1 MKDLLLVKGQVMRSI
16 RDFMEQEGFIES
28 FYPGITN
35 ATGSCE
41 AIGNV
46 FVLKLPHFLT
56 LMQTAQLSMEA
67 ELVYSDLPRMYTL
80 SRSFRKEER
89 EGDGRHLQDFALL
102 EYESL
107 DTDLDWLLEFNEQML
122 TRVINDILRSNLLG
136 RQETN
141 KLYHWWRKGFRRI
154 TYTEAIGF
162 LQSKGLNFK
171 WGDDLTREAEMAIT
185 QEYGMAQV
193 THYPEPIKFFNMLNT
208 RKNGTKQTVDCVD
221 LLLPKAGET
230 VGGSAREYDYDLL
243 CKKLKESSMLKQLME
258 LKQQHDGNG
267 DEALKAFEDYLS
279 LFKNRQ
285 VPRSGAG
292 LGMGRLL
299 QFLLDSDRIIS
310 F

>member
-1 MKDLLLVKGQVMRSI
+1 MRSI
-16 RDFMEQEGFIES
+16 RDCMTQEGFIES

-35 ATGSCE
+35 PTRSCE
-41 AIGNV
+41 AIVNV
-46 FVLKLPHFLT
+46 FVLKFPHFLT

-107 DTDLDWLLEFNEQML
+107 DTDLDWLLEFNQQML
-122 TRVINDILRSNLLG
+122 TKVINDILRSNLLG

-141 KLYHWWRKGFRRI
+141 KLYHWWRKGFKKI

-171 WGDDLTREAEMAIT
+171 WGDDLTREAEMALT
-185 QEYGMAQV
+185 QEYGMVQV
-193 THYPEPIKFFNMLNT
+193 TYYPEPIKFFNMLNT

-221 LLLPKAGET
+221 VLLPKAGET
-230 VGGSAREYDYDLL
+230 IGGSAREYDYELL
-243 CKKLKESSMLKQLME
+243 CQKLKDSSMLKQLSE
-258 LKQQHDGNG
+258 LKHAHDGNG
-267 DEALKAFEDYLS
+267 HEAMAAFDDYLG
-279 LFKNRQ
+279 LFKNREI
-285 VPRSGAG
+285 PRAGAG

-299 QFLLDSDRIIS
+299 QFLLDSEAIVT